1 MLTWRGSRR
10 MSGPHDWHVPDE
22 AHRAPRVLPPCV
34 FVVSGKDVDGRPS
47 PAMTITGLIQR
58 GSAVRQVWN
67 AP

>member
-1 MLTWRGSRR
+1 MRCI
-10 MSGPHDWHVPDE
+10 
-22 AHRAPRVLPPCV
+22 AHRAYSPPCTSFV
-34 FVVSGKDVDGRPS
+34 VVSGKDVDGRPS